1 MSHED
6 VQCLGA
12 LAGVLVV
19 PELLRAAS
27 EAQKA
32 FSDTADPRLR
42 KLVDALRDYDDSV
55 GLAVEIILAPPTT
68 RRRLRKLLA
77 EVRQKR
83 GKRIQAPFVHS
94 QEELAAIC
102 RGRSIS
108 VRSMQKRGCCV
119 LSDGDRPLAAVK
131 TADLLAWAMA

>member
-1 MSHED
+1 MGHED

-12 LAGVLVV
+12 LAGALVV

-42 KLVDALRDYDDSV
+42 KLIDALRDYDDSV
-55 GLAVEIILAPPTT
+55 GLAVEIILASSAT
-68 RRRLRKLLA
+68 RRKLRKLLA
-77 EVRQKR
+77 DARQRK
-83 GKRIQAPFVHS
+83 GKSIQAPFVHS

-102 RGRSIS
+102 QGRSIR
-108 VRSMQKRGCCV
+108 VRSFQKRGCCV
-119 LSDGDRPLAAVK
+119 LSDGNRPLAAVK